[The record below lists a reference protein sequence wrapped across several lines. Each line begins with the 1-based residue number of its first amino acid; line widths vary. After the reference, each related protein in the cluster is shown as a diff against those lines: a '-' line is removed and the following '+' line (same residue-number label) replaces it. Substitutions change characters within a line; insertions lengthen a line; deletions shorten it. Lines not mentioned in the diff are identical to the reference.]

1 MIAADTSALSAYFK
15 GEPKATVTA
24 VRRALSDGQ
33 LVLPPVVV
41 TEVLSAP
48 NSQLLEPIVLDMKL
62 LPVLEGYWLRAA
74 QSRRRILTKG
84 LKAKVADALIAQSC
98 VDHGVPLIAGDRDFQ
113 HFARYC
119 GLKLA

>member
-1 MIAADTSALSAYFK
+1 
-15 GEPKATVTA
+15 KATVTA

-48 NSQLLEPIVLDMKL
+48 NSQLLEPIMLDMKL